1 MFYTRKE
8 TADQLKI
15 SLSTLDKLINAG
27 QITCFKVGGQKRISE
42 QSIKDFLEAN
52 VLRFDLKPKAEIIRP
67 VIRQ

>member
-15 SLSTLDKLINAG
+15 SLSTLDKLINTG
-27 QITCFKVGGQKRISE
+27 QIICFKVGGQKRISE

>member
-15 SLSTLDKLINAG
+15 SLSTLDKLINTG
-27 QITCFKVGGQKRISE
+27 QIMSFKVGGQIRISE
-42 QSIKDFLEAN
+42 QAIKDFLSAN
-52 VLRFDLKPKAEIIRP
+52 VLRFDLKPKAEIIKP